1 MIAVRRNYTELLV
14 QYRMAL
20 SLWTEIRGL
29 YPPETLEFLGV
40 TRHLQDLEAELKEY
54 DDPVL
59 AAKRPSTQ
67 KRNRSAPPLPIA

>member
-1 MIAVRRNYTELLV
+1 MIAVKRNYTELLV

-29 YPPETLEFLGV
+29 YPPETLEVLGA
-40 TRHLQDLEAELKEY
+40 TRHLQDLEADLQEY

-59 AAKRPSTQ
+59 AAERPPTQ
-67 KRNRSAPPLPIA
+67 KRNRSVPPLPIA